1 MLQLYRGKINLKDPL
16 VAKHAEEHINVQKF
30 LDPTRPHFERHI
42 EKFIYWYTDP
52 SRIKYPITAFIAG
65 GQLVGIGPGSSRL
78 VAQYLKGTK
87 YMDCIVMLHDHSRA
101 LMDQLVSNVTP
112 INKLDITYTCSGNNN
127 WEVRLKEDQPVLSNS
142 QILKSNKRYFWNKNQ
157 GMRWFYEN
165 ELILDRSKP
174 NEKSKDI
181 AIVKPLGLF
190 QSITHLVDNSPKI
203 HKVKTFHFIHSLT
216 S

>member
-16 VAKHAEEHINVQKF
+16 VAKHAEEHINVEKF

-52 SRIKYPITAFIAG
+52 SRIEYPITAFIAG
-65 GQLVGIGPGSSRL
+65 GQLVGIGPGTSRL

-87 YMDCIVMLHDHSRA
+87 YIDCIVMLHDQSRA
-101 LMDQLVSNVTP
+101 LMEQLVSNVTP
-112 INKLDITYTCSGNNN
+112 IDRSEITFTCSGNNN
-127 WEVRLKEDQPVLSNS
+127 WEVRLIEDTPVLPNL
-142 QILKSNKRYFWNKNQ
+142 QIIKTNKRYFWNKNP
-157 GMRWFYEN
+157 GMRWFYN
-165 ELILDRSKP
+165 NQLILDRSKP
-174 NEKSKDI
+174 NEKPKDI
-181 AIVKPLGLF
+181 AIVKPIGLF

-203 HKVKTFHFIHSLT
+203 HKVKTFHFIHSLA

>member
-1 MLQLYRGKINLKDPL
+1 MLKVYRGKINLKDPL
-16 VAKHAEEHINVQKF
+16 VAKHAEDHLTVEKF

-42 EKFIYWYTDP
+42 EKFIYWYTRP

-65 GQLVGIGPGSSRL
+65 GQLIDIGPGTSRL
-78 VAQYLKGTK
+78 VAQYLKGIK
-87 YMDCIVMLHDHSRA
+87 YIDCIVISHEHSSD
-101 LMDQLVSNVTP
+101 LMERLVSNITP
-112 INKLDITYTCSGNNN
+112 IDQSEITYTCSGHNN

-142 QILKSNKRYFWNKNQ
+142 QIFKSNKRYFWNKNQ
-157 GMRWFYEN
+157 GIRWFYEN

-190 QSITHLVDNSPKI
+190 QSITHVIDNSPKI
-203 HKVKTFHFIHSLT
+203 HKARTFYLLS
-216 S
+216 